1 MYLMRGYKAG
11 YKAGGSFRGGGTP
24 NENSNKLI
32 SHCKLIIKMH
42 QVEKISGSAHGKII
56 IIHAYEINMTK

>member
-11 YKAGGSFRGGGTP
+11 GSFKGGGGTT
-24 NENSNKLI
+24 NENSYKLI
-32 SHCKLIIKMH
+32 SHFKLIIKMH

>member
-11 YKAGGSFRGGGTP
+11 GSFGGGGTP

>member
-11 YKAGGSFRGGGTP
+11 GSFRGGGGTP

>member
-1 MYLMRGYKAG
+1 MRGYKAG
-11 YKAGGSFRGGGTP
+11 YKAGGSFRGGGAP
-24 NENSNKLI
+24 PKLI